1 MLKYIII
8 ICLFLNG
15 CTTYKQ
21 NKLEKQIIKK
31 QQSWL
36 NIQYLA
42 MKKPQLTNKKG
53 TMKKYNYIQVHTL
66 TYMKTDEDGNDDGK
80 IYEYDGDYS
89 SYCDGILPDEL
100 IEINK
105 KEL

>member
-1 MLKYIII
+1 
-8 ICLFLNG
+8 
-15 CTTYKQ
+15 
-21 NKLEKQIIKK
+21 
-31 QQSWL
+31 
-36 NIQYLA
+36 

-105 KEL
+105 KELCKN